1 MSSSGDFLVYNNGI
15 ETQLDDEFFS
25 SRKMLFIQDQNSGVY
40 NSGNI
45 QIDGSSLSN
54 ASGYLNWSESY
65 LAVPYIATITTSAAN
80 LGAARKDFAL
90 SLKNGSHQIINSFTA
105 EVGGKSLLNLTP
117 YINEVVSYKLMNEF
131 SNEDVHTLGDT
142 LLFHPDSGRSN
153 SYLSPN
159 TATQRFDVGINNN
172 VSSTFLAEDI
182 TPNSTNNVGST
193 NMGLI
198 KRQLM
203 TSYNATTSGLAD
215 IIPKSALDFTAKSH
229 VVLVGNRTMVYKFIC
244 IIRLKDLSDLFA
256 KLDMPL
262 KGLYIRFQLQMN
274 QGTQVISRV
283 AAVAPAGG
291 LPGADA
297 KESITSTSTTSNTF
311 PIMYNRSSDCVA
323 DNHTVTIKCG
333 VSNVDNH
340 VGSFNSVRLYVASY
354 TMRPESEARYLSSG
368 VVKSI
373 TYEDVQVFEIKNTP
387 PSGTINSIL
396 TNGISNPTK
405 LVICPHLSASSN
417 AGLDPLLSSYSSEP
431 ATVSPIPLSQFN
443 IQLAG
448 ESIQNI
454 TEQYNFEMF
463 LNERRS
469 STLNG
474 GLTKGVSSG
483 LIGQRE
489 WESAYRYHVFDL
501 HRRNT
506 ETKDVPLS
514 VQVQCQNFSSKTCD
528 LRCFIYY
535 QREMKLDITTGQLV

>member
-1 MSSSGDFLVYNNGI
+1 MSSGDFLVYQNGV

-25 SRKMLFIQDQNSGVY
+25 SKKILYIQDQNSGVY
-40 NSGNI
+40 SSGNI

-65 LAVPYIATITTSAAN
+65 LAVPYVATITTTAAN
-80 LGAARKDFAL
+80 LGAVRKDFAL

-142 LLFHPDSGRSN
+142 LLFHPDSGRSV

-159 TATQRFDVGINNN
+159 TATQRFDVGIANN
-172 VSSTFLAEDI
+172 TTGTAIAEDI
-182 TPNSTNNVGST
+182 TPVATNNVSGT
-193 NMGLI
+193 NLGLA
-198 KRQLM
+198 KRQLVS
-203 TSYNATTSGLAD
+203 SYNQATSGLVD
-215 IIPKSALDFTAKSH
+215 VIPQSALDTTAKSH
-229 VVLVGNRTMVYKFIC
+229 VVLAAASSMAYKFVC

-262 KGLYIRFQLQMN
+262 KGLYVRFQLQMN
-274 QGTQVISRV
+274 QGSQTINRV
-283 AAVAPAGG
+283 AAVVGPPAVN
-291 LPGADA
+291 AI
-297 KESITSTSTTSNTF
+297 ERITSTSASSNTF

-323 DNHTVTIKCG
+323 DAATVTIRCG
-333 VSNVDNH
+333 VSSVGNIT
-340 VGSFNSVRLYVASY
+340 GSFNSVRLYIPSY
-354 TMRPESEARYLSSG
+354 TMRPEAEAKYLSSG

-373 TYEDVQVFEIKNTP
+373 TYEDVQVFEVKNS
-387 PSGTINSIL
+387 PSNATINSVL

-405 LVICPHLSASSN
+405 LVICPHLSALAN

-448 ESIQNI
+448 ESIQNT

-489 WESAYRYHVFDL
+489 WETAYRYHVFDL

-514 VQVQCQNFSSKTCD
+514 VQVQCQNLSSKSCD
-528 LRCFIYY
+528 LRCFIFH
-535 QREMKLDITTGQLV
+535 QREIKLDITTGQLV